1 MRRPPRMKREPGG
14 RAESGGDES
23 GLTGVPA
30 YGQWSQRQE
39 DRAFDVA
46 ISLLLVHFWTM
57 KTMSISEAKR
67 RLGAVADEALRGE
80 KIIIIRKSR
89 LLTLQEFEPI
99 ESIPMRPPG
108 YFKNLY
114 TKAEAKKSN
123 RLAAES
129 PQRIVR

>member
-1 MRRPPRMKREPGG
+1 
-14 RAESGGDES
+14 
-23 GLTGVPA
+23 
-30 YGQWSQRQE
+30 
-39 DRAFDVA
+39 
-46 ISLLLVHFWTM
+46 
-57 KTMSISEAKR
+57 MSISEAKR

-114 TKAEAKKSN
+114 TKAEIREQN
-123 RLAAES
+123 RMARGS
-129 PQRIVR
+129 VKRIVE